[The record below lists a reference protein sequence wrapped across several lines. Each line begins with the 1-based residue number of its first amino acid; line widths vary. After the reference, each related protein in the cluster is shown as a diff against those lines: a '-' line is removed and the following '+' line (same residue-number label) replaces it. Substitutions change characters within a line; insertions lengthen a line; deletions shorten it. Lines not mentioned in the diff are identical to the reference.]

1 MNPDIFETAYFFSR
15 IRVNR
20 VLNHSGKWFEKAG
33 CGFNERI
40 HGFHVNGRSIRGK
53 KRGLKRFGFNE
64 QIDWFLVNDVNGGSF
79 REKKK
84 SGFKYILIR
93 VDVPYT
99 HQYYECVL
107 NMKAKMVCYVYLFL
121 DLVRKVNF

>member
-40 HGFHVNGRSIRGK
+40 HGFHVNGRSISGK
-53 KRGLKRFGFNE
+53 KRFQKRLGFNE
-64 QIDWFLVNDVNGGSF
+64 QIHWFHVNDVNGGSF
-79 REKKK
+79 REKK

-93 VDVPYT
+93 VDVPYIYAHIT
-99 HQYYECVL
+99 
-107 NMKAKMVCYVYLFL
+107 NAF
-121 DLVRKVNF
+121 